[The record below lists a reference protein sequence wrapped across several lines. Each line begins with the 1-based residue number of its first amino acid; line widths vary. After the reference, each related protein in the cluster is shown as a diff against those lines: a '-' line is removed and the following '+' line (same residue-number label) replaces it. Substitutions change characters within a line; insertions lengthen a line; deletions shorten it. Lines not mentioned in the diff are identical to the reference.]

1 MFNSE
6 RTHRNAGRMKSRS
19 VSKNVCNKNRDG
31 TSCRCLRQAKIFS
44 SCVFLTQ
51 TRASDGADVP
61 KVHTN
66 LVASS
71 ILHVGGN
78 RLQNNCFFHEMKSQV
93 AMNIIIYYSLPNMPA
108 GKQEHTC
115 KELLGDQSTLK
126 CYLQSKKE
134 VVASSIFNSCF
145 LPPFMVNNA
154 FLIIMRYSIIT
165 LRRF

>member
-1 MFNSE
+1 MVNYK
-6 RTHRNAGRMKSRS
+6 RTHRNAGRVKSRS
-19 VSKNVCNKNRDG
+19 VSRNVWNKNRDG

-61 KVHTN
+61 QVHTN

-78 RLQNNCFFHEMKSQV
+78 RLQNNVFFLHEMKSQV
-93 AMNIIIYYSLPNMPA
+93 AMDVIIYYSLPNMPA

-126 CYLQSKKE
+126 RYLQSKIE
-134 VVASSIFNSCF
+134 VVVSSFF
-145 LPPFMVNNA
+145 LTRA
-154 FLIIMRYSIIT
+154 FY
-165 LRRF
+165 LRLW